1 MMESTPQRVA
11 VIGAGMAGLA
21 AANELTKAGFRVTV
35 FEKQPTVGGRIK
47 TESHKGQTIEGGAQ
61 SYFAFYRLTRALI
74 HEMDLAE
81 QEITL
86 SGNPGIVRNR
96 KIAHIPSGPRFFFG
110 NHISVRSKL
119 RLGKLIRLLLR
130 HWSRLDHEDLYEAH
144 PLDTKS
150 VAEYANQELSPEI
163 LHYLLDPILSGLFY
177 WQSKQISQAALFVLF
192 RRALFG
198 LRPMTLTCGLSSLPR
213 AIASRLDVRVNHA
226 VTRISRTE
234 NGTYDVVVHDG
245 SQKSKQHFDAVVCA
259 TTATAVPRLI
269 PFLNP
274 AQKRFFQS
282 IKYSQNVNV
291 AVKVENGLAQ
301 SMHTFYVPF
310 VERSMQNLGAVARR
324 PNRVFSLFSSARSG
338 ADLIG
343 EPDRVVSTRLVR
355 DLSTLL
361 PPPAQRAFRPLPLR
375 VNRWH
380 EALPILDVGYFKR
393 LKEFQSGKIESG
405 NLLFCGDYLGGAVIE
420 GAVSSG
426 VKAANRLISRLRTR
440 EA

>member
-1 MMESTPQRVA
+1 METTPQRIA

-35 FEKQPTVGGRIK
+35 FEKEPTVGGRIK
-47 TESHKGQTIEGGAQ
+47 TASHEGQTIEGGAQ

-74 HEMDLAE
+74 REMDLAE
-81 QEITL
+81 HEITL

-110 NHISVRSKL
+110 NHISARSKV
-119 RLGKLIRLLLR
+119 RLGKLIGLLLR
-130 HWSRLDHEDLYEAH
+130 HWSRLDHEELQEAH
-144 PLDTKS
+144 PLDTRS

-163 LHYLLDPILSGLFY
+163 LHYLLEPILSGLFY
-177 WQSKQISQAALFVLF
+177 WQSKEISQAALFVLF
-192 RRALFG
+192 RRVLFG

-213 AIASRLDVRVNHA
+213 AIARGLDVRVNHT
-226 VTRISRTE
+226 VTHISRTE
-234 NGTYDVVVHDG
+234 RGTYHVAVHDG
-245 SQKSKQHFDAVVCA
+245 SQESNHHVDAVVCA

-269 PFLNP
+269 PFLNA

-282 IKYSQNVNV
+282 IEYSQNVNV
-291 AVKVENGLAQ
+291 AVEVENGL
-301 SMHTFYVPF
+301 SRKMHTFYVPF

-324 PNRVFSLFSSARSG
+324 SDGLFSLFSSARSG

-343 EPDRVVSTRLVR
+343 EPDTVVSTRLVR
-355 DLSTLL
+355 DFKNVL
-361 PPPAQRAFRPLPLR
+361 PPPERRAVRPLPHR
-375 VNRWH
+375 TNRWH

-420 GAVSSG
+420 GAVNSG
-426 VKAANRLISRLRTR
+426 VKAANRLISRLRTG